1 MQDGEAAMKK
11 GILLFLSALL
21 CFGFAACADRQAAA
35 SVPESSSR
43 PAQPDTQSGSAASE
57 AASADSQTAE
67 SSADNAE
74 AGGKKAKL
82 TINGREFAVT
92 LYDTPAANALYELLP
107 LELTFADFNGIEKI
121 AYIEDELPTAGEPAA
136 FDPGVG
142 DLCLYAPWGNLSL
155 FYKDF
160 RNSNGLVSLGRLDA
174 GIEVIGGIQEDFSA
188 VLEGR
193 SPPIPPDRT
202 GGPFCAFY
210 KALSRQAEGPV
221 NARKC

>member
-1 MQDGEAAMKK
+1 MKK

-43 PAQPDTQSGSAASE
+43 PPQPDTQSNSVASE

-121 AYIEDELPTAGEPAA
+121 A
-136 FDPGVG
+136 
-142 DLCLYAPWGNLSL
+142 
-155 FYKDF
+155 
-160 RNSNGLVSLGRLDA
+160 
-174 GIEVIGGIQEDFSA
+174 
-188 VLEGR
+188 
-193 SPPIPPDRT
+193 
-202 GGPFCAFY
+202 
-210 KALSRQAEGPV
+210 
-221 NARKC
+221 

>member
-1 MQDGEAAMKK
+1 MKK
-11 GILLFLSALL
+11 GILLFLSVLL
-21 CFGFAACADRQAAA
+21 CFGSAACADRQAAA

-82 TINGREFAVT
+82 TINEQEFAVT

-121 AYIEDELPTAGEPAA
+121 A
-136 FDPGVG
+136 V
-142 DLCLYAPWGNLSL
+142 
-155 FYKDF
+155 
-160 RNSNGLVSLGRLDA
+160 GLVDTDHRIGESQRVFRLHSLLQLGA
-174 GIEVIGGIQEDFSA
+174 EVMKTRRNMFLHDIRFSHGSVSKFFA
-188 VLEGR
+188 II
-193 SPPIPPDRT
+193 SKI
-202 GGPFCAFY
+202 
-210 KALSRQAEGPV
+210 
-221 NARKC
+221 

>member
-1 MQDGEAAMKK
+1 MKK

-142 DLCLYAPWGNLSL
+142 DLCLYAPWGNLCI
-155 FYKDF
+155 FYQDF
-160 RNSNGLVSLGRLDA
+160 RYSQSLIKLGHVESGMDILS
-174 GIEVIGGIQEDFSA
+174 GMSGDFT
-188 VLEGR
+188 VTLE
-193 SPPIPPDRT
+193 
-202 GGPFCAFY
+202 
-210 KALSRQAEGPV
+210 KAD
-221 NARKC
+221 